1 MCPASGGAHTG
12 KCVFYSVCPRLRRGA
27 YREVCILFCVPSPPA
42 GRIQGSFCCCGSIC
56 GKPCGMCASACWTT
70 CIIALFAAKRN
81 RFLPKIH
88 KNFSR
93 NRLGMDN
100 KSAFV
105 YYIKGTIH
113 FRYRRSRVRQT
124 PGRHGSGRLSQDI
137 FCEVKKDGSSI
148 FRRGSPRREKIAFQ

>member
-1 MCPASGGAHTG
+1 MCTASGGAHTG

-27 YREVCILFCVPSPPA
+27 YREVSAAA
-42 GRIQGSFCCCGSIC
+42 GSVSRRETDACCGSIC